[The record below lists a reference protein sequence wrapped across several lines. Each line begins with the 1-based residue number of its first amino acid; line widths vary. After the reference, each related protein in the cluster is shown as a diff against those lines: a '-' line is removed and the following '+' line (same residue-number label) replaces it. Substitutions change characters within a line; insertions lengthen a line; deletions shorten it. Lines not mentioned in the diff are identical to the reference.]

1 VTGAPAPKTRRAI
14 LPFCA
19 ILLLIAAVAGLCV
32 GRYPLSVATVLQA
45 LAHRV
50 GLARPPPDAL
60 SEVVLFAERTPR
72 IIAAMLIGAGLSL
85 SGASYQSV
93 FRNPLVSP
101 ALLGVLAGAG
111 FGAALSVV
119 TGAPP
124 ALRLALTFAGGAA
137 AVALGVTVARAF
149 GRERRGLGDPG
160 ILLLVFGGL
169 VSTALFTALLSI
181 MKFAADPQNQLP
193 DIVFWLLGSLAAVQ
207 PGQLAQ
213 VGPLIGLGCVA
224 LLWLSRYLDALALS
238 DDEAR
243 SLGLPVGSLR
253 MAVIVAATITSAL
266 TVVLAGVIGWVGL
279 IVPHIARL
287 LVGPAHRR
295 LMPVA
300 ACIGAAFMIV
310 ADGIARTLT
319 PSEIP
324 LGVVSDLLGVVIFLA
339 VLPRIRRGWA

>member
-1 VTGAPAPKTRRAI
+1 
-14 LPFCA
+14 
-19 ILLLIAAVAGLCV
+19 
-32 GRYPLSVATVLQA
+32 
-45 LAHRV
+45 
-50 GLARPPPDAL
+50 
-60 SEVVLFAERTPR
+60 
-72 IIAAMLIGAGLSL
+72 MLIGAGLSL

-111 FGAALSVV
+111 FGTALAVV
-119 TGAPP
+119 TGAP
-124 ALRLALTFAGGAA
+124 AGVRLLLTFAGGVA
-137 AVALGVTVARAF
+137 AVAAGVGVARAF
-149 GRERRGLGDPG
+149 AGRGRGVGDPG

-181 MKFAADPQNQLP
+181 MKFAADPENQLP
-193 DIVFWLLGSLAAVQ
+193 DIVFWLLGSLASVQ
-207 PGQLAQ
+207 GDDLWR
-213 VGPLIGLGCVA
+213 VGPVLAAGGAV
-224 LLWLSRYLDALALS
+224 LLFLSRYLDALALS

-243 SLGLPVGSLR
+243 SLGLPVGGLR
-253 MAVIVAATITSAL
+253 LAVIAAATVTSAL
-266 TVVLAGVIGWVGL
+266 TVALAGVIGWVGL

-300 ACIGAAFMIV
+300 ACIGAVFMILS
-310 ADGIARTLT
+310 DGLARALT

-324 LGVVSDLLGVVIFLA
+324 LGVVSDLLGVLIFLL

>member
-1 VTGAPAPKTRRAI
+1 MSRPAI
-14 LPFCA
+14 LPVSA
-19 ILLLIAAVAGLCV
+19 ALLVLVAVAGLCI
-32 GRYPLSVATVLQA
+32 GRYPLPPAEVLQA
-45 LAHRV
+45 IGHRL
-50 GLARPPPDAL
+50 GMAAAPSDAR
-60 SEVVLFAERTPR
+60 SEVIVFAERLPR
-72 IIAAMLIGAGLSL
+72 LIAAILIGAGLSL

-111 FGAALSVV
+111 FGAALAVV
-119 TGAPP
+119 VSAPP
-124 ALRLALTFAGGAA
+124 ALRLLLTFCGGAA
-137 AVALGVTVARAF
+137 AVAVGVAVARAF
-149 GRERRGLGDPG
+149 GRDSRGVGDPG

-193 DIVFWLLGSLAAVQ
+193 DIVFWLLGSLASVE
-207 PGQLAQ
+207 PGQLWR
-213 VGPLIGLGCVA
+213 VGPILALGCAA
-224 LLWLSRYLDALALS
+224 LIWLSRYLDALALS
-238 DDEAR
+238 DDEAK
-243 SLGLPVGSLR
+243 SLGLPVGVLR

-266 TVVLAGVIGWVGL
+266 TVGLAGVIGWVGL

-310 ADGIARTLT
+310 TDGLARTLT
-319 PSEIP
+319 ASEIP

>member
-1 VTGAPAPKTRRAI
+1 MMRRAI

-19 ILLLIAAVAGLCV
+19 ALLVLAALAGLCV
-32 GRYPLSVATVLQA
+32 GRYPLGVGEVIQA
-45 LAHRV
+45 LAHRL
-50 GLARPPPDAL
+50 GLGPPPQDAAAEL
-60 SEVVLFAERTPR
+60 ILFAERTPR
-72 IIAAMLIGAGLSL
+72 VIAAILIGAGLSL
-85 SGASYQSV
+85 SGSAYQSV

-101 ALLGVLAGAG
+101 SILGVLAGAG
-111 FGAALSVV
+111 FGAALAVV
-119 TGAPP
+119 ISAPP
-124 ALRLALTFAGGAA
+124 PVRLLLTFAGGVG
-137 AVALGVTVARAF
+137 AVAVGVGVARAF
-149 GRERRGLGDPG
+149 GREGRGAGDPG

-207 PGQLAQ
+207 GRQLW
-213 VGPLIGLGCVA
+213 LIGPILAAGSLA

-238 DDEAR
+238 DDEAK
-243 SLGLPVGSLR
+243 SLGLPVGVLR
-253 MAVIVAATITSAL
+253 LAVIAAATVTSAL
-266 TVVLAGVIGWVGL
+266 TVGLAGVIGWVGL
-279 IVPHIARL
+279 IVPHVARL
-287 LVGPAHRR
+287 LVGPSHRR

-310 ADGIARTLT
+310 TDGLARTLT

-324 LGVVSDLLGVVIFLA
+324 LGVVSDLLGVLIFLL

>member
-1 VTGAPAPKTRRAI
+1 MMRRAI

-19 ILLLIAAVAGLCV
+19 ALLVLAALAGLCV
-32 GRYPLSVATVLQA
+32 GRYPLGVGEVIQA
-45 LAHRV
+45 LAHRL
-50 GLARPPPDAL
+50 GLGPPPQDAAAEL
-60 SEVVLFAERTPR
+60 ILFAERTPR
-72 IIAAMLIGAGLSL
+72 VIAAILIGAGLSL
-85 SGASYQSV
+85 SGSAYQSV

-101 ALLGVLAGAG
+101 SILGVLAGAG
-111 FGAALSVV
+111 FGAALAVV
-119 TGAPP
+119 ISAPP
-124 ALRLALTFAGGAA
+124 PVRLLLTFAGGVG
-137 AVALGVTVARAF
+137 AVAVGVGVARAF
-149 GRERRGLGDPG
+149 GREGRGAGDPG

-207 PGQLAQ
+207 GRQLW
-213 VGPLIGLGCVA
+213 LIGPILAAGSLA

-238 DDEAR
+238 DDEAK
-243 SLGLPVGSLR
+243 SLGLPVGVLR
-253 MAVIVAATITSAL
+253 LAVIAAATVTSAL
-266 TVVLAGVIGWVGL
+266 TVGLAGVIGWVGL

-287 LVGPAHRR
+287 LVGPTHRR

-310 ADGIARTLT
+310 TDGLARTLT

-324 LGVVSDLLGVVIFLA
+324 LGVVSDLLGVLIFLL